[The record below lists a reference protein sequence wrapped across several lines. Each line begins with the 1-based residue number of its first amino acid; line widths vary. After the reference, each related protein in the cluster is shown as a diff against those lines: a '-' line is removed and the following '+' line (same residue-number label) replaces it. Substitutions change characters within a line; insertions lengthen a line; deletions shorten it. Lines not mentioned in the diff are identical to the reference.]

1 MNIALDKKKRNIVL
15 TILSMIAGIMYLTPL
30 LRFSFYDQMLSAL
43 NVTDIQLG
51 TIGATYGILNV
62 ASYVPSGIL
71 AEKVNT
77 KLLLIISCVAMAIIT
92 LWYATFPGYEAL
104 IIIHALY
111 GVFSVGT
118 FWSPYLKAIRN
129 LGTEKEQ
136 GRLFGISEGLRGVG
150 QTIVAFICLGAMGA
164 IATVTAG
171 FRALLFIN
179 AAAFAVL
186 ALLVIIFVPDF
197 DKDKNKVD
205 AEGNE
210 VVKEKGVI
218 FQSFTSSSTWLCI
231 FVIMCG
237 YTLWITANSYM
248 GTFGTRVLKISP
260 QLSSAISI
268 VRSYII
274 VFVAGVSG
282 GIFMDKF
289 QFKGRGM
296 FFAFLATGICA
307 LAIFMTTGFATLCVG
322 ITIIIAYL
330 VNVIKST
337 YWSIMGEAGIPLA
350 RTGIATGII
359 SFIGLTPDIFV
370 PPIVSRFIAY
380 GESVGNIALGFNIM
394 LGWMVV
400 WAVLGIMAAI
410 TLERRGRKLKKI
422 STTGDSPVTE
432 QI

>member
-1 MNIALDKKKRNIVL
+1 
-15 TILSMIAGIMYLTPL
+15 MYLTPL
-30 LRFSFYDQMLSAL
+30 LRFSFYDQMLATL

-62 ASYVPSGIL
+62 APYVPSGIL

-77 KLLLIISCVAMAIIT
+77 KLLLIISCIAMCLIT
-92 LWYATFPGYEAL
+92 IWYATFSGYQSL

-111 GVFSVGT
+111 GIFSVGT
-118 FWSPYLKAIRN
+118 FWSPYLKAVRN
-129 LGTEKEQ
+129 LGSEKEQ

-150 QTIVAFICLGAMGA
+150 QTIVAFVCLGAMGA

-171 FRALLFIN
+171 FRAVLLIN
-179 AAAFAVL
+179 AAAFAIL

-197 DKDKNKVD
+197 DKNKGKVD
-205 AEGNE
+205 TTEKKTT
-210 VVKEKGVI
+210 KEKGVI
-218 FQSFTSSSTWLCI
+218 LETFTSSSTWLCI

-237 YTLWITANSYM
+237 YTLWITANSYL
-248 GTFGTRVLKISP
+248 GTFSTRVLKISP

-268 VRSYII
+268 IRSYII

-296 FFAFLATGICA
+296 FFAFLATGICV
-307 LAIFMTTGFATLCVG
+307 LVTFMTSSMAIVCVG
-322 ITIIIAYL
+322 VTIIIAYL

-337 YWSIMGEAGIPLA
+337 YWSIMGEAGVPLA

-370 PPIVSRFIAY
+370 TPIISRFITY
-380 GESVGNIALGFNIM
+380 GEESGNIAL
-394 LGWMVV
+394 
-400 WAVLGIMAAI
+400 
-410 TLERRGRKLKKI
+410 
-422 STTGDSPVTE
+422 
-432 QI
+432 

>member
-1 MNIALDKKKRNIVL
+1 
-15 TILSMIAGIMYLTPL
+15 MYLTPL
-30 LRFSFYDQMLSAL
+30 LRFSFYDQMLATL

-77 KLLLIISCVAMAIIT
+77 KLLLIISCIAMCLIT
-92 LWYATFPGYEAL
+92 IWYATFPGYQSL

-111 GVFSVGT
+111 GIFSVGT
-118 FWSPYLKAIRN
+118 FWSPYLKAVRN
-129 LGTEKEQ
+129 LGSEKEQ

-150 QTIVAFICLGAMGA
+150 QTIVAFVCLGAMGA

-171 FRALLFIN
+171 FRAVLLIN
-179 AAAFAVL
+179 AAAFAIL

-197 DKDKNKVD
+197 DKNKGKVD
-205 AEGNE
+205 TTEKKTT
-210 VVKEKGVI
+210 KEKGVI
-218 FQSFTSSSTWLCI
+218 LETFTSSSTWLCI

-237 YTLWITANSYM
+237 YTLWITANSYL
-248 GTFGTRVLKISP
+248 GTFSTRVLKISP

-268 VRSYII
+268 IRSYII

-296 FFAFLATGICA
+296 FFAFLATGICV
-307 LAIFMTTGFATLCVG
+307 LVTFMTSSMAIVCVG
-322 ITIIIAYL
+322 VTIIIAYL

-337 YWSIMGEAGIPLA
+337 YWSIMGEAGVPLA

-370 PPIVSRFIAY
+370 TPIISRFITY
-380 GESVGNIALGFNIM
+380 GEESGNIALGFNM
-394 LGWMVV
+394 MFGWMIA
-400 WAVLGIMAAI
+400 WAVLGMIAA
-410 TLERRGRKLKKI
+410 TFLKKRGKKLRDLSMAENSSI
-422 STTGDSPVTE
+422 TE
-432 QI
+432 